1 MKNFFSGLFSF
12 FSNPWWVKITTAEP
26 NCVYYFGPFD
36 DEAQATQAKPGYIE
50 DLQKEG
56 ALQIQT
62 SLHNIPEPAELTI
75 EPENTASA
83 VTMVPVGS

>member
-1 MKNFFSGLFSF
+1 MKNFFSGLLSF

-36 DEAQATQAKPGYIE
+36 DEAEALQAKPGYVE
-50 DLQKEG
+50 DLQQEG

-62 SLHNIPEPAELTI
+62 SLHNIPEPTELTI
-75 EPENTASA
+75 EAGA
-83 VTMVPVGS
+83 PVGVAGMVSVGS

>member
-1 MKNFFSGLFSF
+1 MKNFFNGLLSF

-26 NCVYYFGPFD
+26 SCIYYFGPFNN
-36 DEAQATQAKPGYIE
+36 ESEATQAKPGYIE

-75 EPENTASA
+75 EAETSVNAA
-83 VTMVPVGS
+83 TMVSVGG